1 VSALSGRELTVVRS
15 GRRILDDVTV
25 TLCPGGLTA
34 IIGPNGSGKS
44 TLLRVLAGVWPVT
57 HGAVI
62 LNEEPVP
69 QMPRRE
75 VARRLSFLPQETR
88 CDFGFTVEEVVAMG
102 RHPHRGR
109 FAAENIHDRQA
120 VHDALTACDLHHLTK
135 RNITRLSGGERQRV
149 ALARCLAA
157 RPEVLLLDEPTA
169 HLDLEH
175 TLSLLKLCRTLA
187 AKGTARHSRNQ
198 TCRAV
203 SPDQCWHERDTNAPT
218 TMCEE
223 NTLQRVSVTT
233 VVVATHDVANVA
245 RFADQVV
252 LLHGGRVVASG
263 SPASVLTRQRL
274 RTAFLVDTQIVT
286 TPDGN
291 SALVFDVPSDA
302 PRAVVQGAHR

>member
-1 VSALSGRELTVVRS
+1 MTAVLNGCDLTVVRH
-15 GRRILDDVTV
+15 GRRILDEVTV
-25 TLCPGGLTA
+25 TLTPGVLTA

-44 TLLRVLAGVWPVT
+44 TLLRVLAGVWPLT
-57 HGAVI
+57 NGAVT
-62 LNEEPVP
+62 LEGDTLL

-88 CDFGFTVEEVVAMG
+88 CDFAFTVEEIVAMG

-109 FAAENIHDRQA
+109 FAAENFHDREA
-120 VHDALTACDLHHLTK
+120 VHDALTTCDLLHLRK

-157 RPEVLLLDEPTA
+157 HPDVLLLDEPTA

-187 AKGTARHSRNQ
+187 TSG
-198 TCRAV
+198 
-203 SPDQCWHERDTNAPT
+203 
-218 TMCEE
+218 
-223 NTLQRVSVTT
+223 TT
-233 VVVATHDVANVA
+233 VALATHDVGNVA

-252 LLHGGRVVASG
+252 LLHGGSVVASG
-263 SPASVLTRQRL
+263 SPAFVLTPARL
-274 RTAFLVDTQIVT
+274 RTVFFVDTQIVT

-291 SALVFDVPSDA
+291 SALIFDVPASA
-302 PRAVVQGAHR
+302 RGALAQGAHR